1 MLPSQV
7 LYLVENQASHGIPRS
22 QSESGLFAKLR
33 SYCFSKSP
41 TQESVPLPSDTNV
54 MSIPNLSSTKSA
66 SDLNLPTQTK
76 TQTNTEESDIDFL
89 ARKSEESFVESL
101 GIDFT
106 AKNNLN
112 RGTDNEI
119 EDETVTASAVLH
131 IPVNDN
137 QKRSDSEEQNGHE
150 FDKVVKYDSSIEVTF
165 GITNNES
172 KGAGRKT
179 KNSLGSIV
187 AISQLE
193 EKQTEEEY
201 TKLNDS
207 ETPEGVSTDRAED
220 EIVNE
225 DPNNTPTATLSEDSN
240 SEISQEATSSDVYNN
255 NVWEQAIGE
264 VSVVTQETSRLNH
277 SGTLETNQ
285 PRAFDG
291 ESSDNEWSDF
301 VEYSP
306 EKN

>member
-7 LYLVENQASHGIPRS
+7 VYLAENQASQGIPRS

-41 TQESVPLPSDTNV
+41 TQESVPPPSDTNV

-89 ARKSEESFVESL
+89 ARKSEESFVENL

-106 AKNNLN
+106 AKNSLN
-112 RGTDNEI
+112 RVTDFEL

-131 IPVNDN
+131 IPVDDN
-137 QKRSDSEEQNGHE
+137 QKRSDSEEQNGHK
-150 FDKVVKYDSSIEVTF
+150 FDKVVKYDSSTDIIF
-165 GITNNES
+165 GDTNNEN
-172 KGAGRKT
+172 KGAGPKT
-179 KNSLGSIV
+179 RNSSGSIT
-187 AISQLE
+187 AFSQLE
-193 EKQTEEEY
+193 ERQTEEGY
-201 TKLNDS
+201 TKLNES
-207 ETPEGVSTDRAED
+207 ETLEGVSTDRVKD

-225 DPNNTPTATLSEDSN
+225 EPISTPTATLSEDSN
-240 SEISQEATSSDVYNN
+240 SELSQEATSSDVYNN
-255 NVWEQAIGE
+255 NVCVQATGE
-264 VSVVTQETSRLNH
+264 VSVVTQETSCLNH

-301 VEYSP
+301 LEYSP
-306 EKN
+306 EKD